1 MQSKKVAE
9 PKVTQR
15 IIKKYP
21 NRRLYDTDTSSY
33 ITLAQVK
40 RLVMDSE
47 PFVVMDVKTGED
59 LTRSILLQIILEEE
73 SNDSPMF
80 TAPVLAS
87 VIRFYGH
94 AMQGF
99 MGGYLEKNMQQL
111 MDVQAKFAEQSKG
124 LSPEMWT
131 QFMALQSPV
140 LQSMLGGKLEQSK
153 NLFEQMQEQMQ
164 KQTGQ
169 MLGAFGIN
177 AGTIYL
183 FMSEVITKSNTAPK
197 VGFVSL
203 GCAKALT
210 DSELIL
216 TQLSAEG
223 YQTSKTFEGA
233 DLVIVNT
240 CGFID
245 DAVKE
250 SLDTIGEALA
260 ENGKVIVTGCLGAKT
275 AEGGDNLVRQVHPSV
290 LAVTGPQA
298 TQEVMDAVHAN
309 LPKPHDPFIDL
320 VPNAFGVAGI
330 KLTPRHYAYI
340 KISEGCNHRCTFC
353 IIPSMRGDL
362 VSRPIGDVLKEARAL
377 FEGGVKELLVIS
389 QDTSAYGVDV
399 KYRTGFWDG
408 KPTKTRLLE
417 LAAALGDMAEP
428 YGAWVRLHY
437 VYPYPSVDDLL
448 PLMAAGKVLPYLD
461 VPLQHSHP
469 EVLKR
474 MKRPASDEKNLE
486 RIQRW
491 REVCPD
497 IVVRST
503 FIAGFPG
510 ETEEEFSHLLDFM
523 REAQIDRAGC
533 FAYSPVQGAVAND
546 IGGMLPIELREERR
560 ARFMAVAEAVSSA
573 KLQQRIGATMQ
584 VLVDSAPGLGKKGGL
599 GRSYA
604 DAPEIDGVVKLLPP
618 EKISKTL
625 RVGEFTKARIVGA
638 QGHDLVAQP
647 F

>member
-1 MQSKKVAE
+1 
-9 PKVTQR
+9 
-15 IIKKYP
+15 
-21 NRRLYDTDTSSY
+21 
-33 ITLAQVK
+33 
-40 RLVMDSE
+40 
-47 PFVVMDVKTGED
+47 
-59 LTRSILLQIILEEE
+59 
-73 SNDSPMF
+73 
-80 TAPVLAS
+80 
-87 VIRFYGH
+87 
-94 AMQGF
+94 
-99 MGGYLEKNMQQL
+99 
-111 MDVQAKFAEQSKG
+111 
-124 LSPEMWT
+124 
-131 QFMALQSPV
+131 
-140 LQSMLGGKLEQSK
+140 
-153 NLFEQMQEQMQ
+153 
-164 KQTGQ
+164 
-169 MLGAFGIN
+169 
-177 AGTIYL
+177 
-183 FMSEVITKSNTAPK
+183 MSEVVTKKIDAPK

-223 YQTSKTFEGA
+223 YQTSKTFQGA

-250 SLDTIGEALA
+250 SLDTIAEALA

-275 AEGGDNLVRQVHPSV
+275 AMDGGNLVRQMHPSV

-309 LPKPHDPFIDL
+309 LPKPHDPFLDL
-320 VPNAFGVAGI
+320 VPNAFGVAGV

-362 VSRPIGDVLKEARAL
+362 VSRPIGDVLKEAAAL
-377 FEGGVKELLVIS
+377 FAGGVKELLVIS

-399 KYRTGFWDG
+399 KYRTGFWNG
-408 KPTKTRLLE
+408 RPIKTRMQE
-417 LAAALGDMAEP
+417 LAQALGEMAQP

-437 VYPYPSVDDLL
+437 VYPYPSVDEVI
-448 PLMAAGKVLPYLD
+448 PLMAAGLVLPYLD

-469 EVLKR
+469 DVLKR
-474 MKRPASDEKNLE
+474 MKRPASGEKNLE

-491 REVCPD
+491 RDACPE

-510 ETEEEFSHLLDFM
+510 ETEEEFSHLLEFM

-533 FAYSPVQGAVAND
+533 FAYSPVQGASAND
-546 IGGMLPIELREERR
+546 LPGMLPAELREERR
-560 ARFMAVAEAVSSA
+560 ARFMAVAEAVSVA
-573 KLQQRIGATMQ
+573 RLRQRIGATMQ
-584 VLVDSAPGLGKKGGL
+584 VLVDSAPAMGRKGGL
-599 GRSYA
+599 GRTYA
-604 DAPEIDGVVKLLPP
+604 DAPEIDGVVQLLAP

-625 RVGEFTKARIVGA
+625 RVGEFTKARIVSA
-638 QGHDLVAQP
+638 VGHDLVARP